1 MKKIFSFI
9 LFFIG
14 IHASSQ
20 YYIAGNDPAGLK
32 WRQIKTPVVRL
43 VFEES
48 LQEYAL
54 QLAAY
59 MDSMAP
65 HISSSLNYTPKRI
78 DLLLH
83 NQTPT
88 ANGFVTWAP
97 RRSEFFTIPAQNN
110 VSTDWLEHLAIHEY
124 RHVVQIGKLNSGFT
138 KYAGYL
144 LGQQAVGITLGLYL
158 PLWWLEGDAVVT
170 ETTLTK
176 SGRGRSFDFNS
187 ELKAQLLEKGVY
199 SYDKAYMGSY
209 RDQVPNY
216 YKMGYMFTA
225 LARQEYGTELWENA
239 ITKTGRNNSLFNPFN
254 KSIKNQTGLRKRNLY
269 NHLFKQLKEN
279 WQKEN
284 DSLEF
289 SSYRPLLSNQEEF
302 LNYKHLVAIDDST
315 LIAELAGPGIRSQ
328 IISIHN
334 STGEITP
341 LIYTGYR
348 ADEPLSANQ
357 KLIVW
362 TEQQNHPRWEHKA
375 QSVIKSYD
383 RSSKKVKT
391 LTRKNQY
398 FSPSLHP
405 KKDLLVAVEATTD
418 YKNYL
423 TILNSETG
431 NPLQRIPT
439 PKNYYLI
446 TPSWNKNGEN
456 IVCVLLTEEGK
467 AIYSYYPETEQW
479 QEITKPSYDEI
490 RFPIQN
496 ESKLW
501 YVAKGE
507 ISDEL
512 FLKDLN
518 SGITQQLTSS
528 EFGTNYP
535 TLLPDGKVIYSNRTS
550 NGWRPVLFEDK
561 ATSSKK
567 IKNPSLVDQ
576 LAEELTQQELP
587 LKEKKIKNT
596 DTSNYSV
603 EKYSKW
609 NLFNVHSW
617 APAYVDFDNNN
628 IHTGLSIMSQNL
640 LSTMV
645 LSAGYNADPAKKSE
659 KYNLNF
665 SYRGWFPIIDIIA
678 RMGDDRFVMEGV
690 YENQEGYFEV
700 QTNQRIDYLKLKAG
714 LRIPLDFSR
723 NNFYR
728 TLQFASRFTFESRTG
743 ITFPTIEYRMINNK
757 LTSTDNTSE
766 QSLKKINFQGLEY
779 NLYFHNLRH
788 GTSRDVG
795 TRMGQVVSLIYRHT
809 PLGTYNNGSIVGA
822 TTKLYFPGIGR
833 YHSIS
838 LNNEYQHTTNGE
850 LSHIIDNTHRYFRNS
865 QLLSYP
871 RGYNSLYSDDLY
883 IFRGNYHLPL
893 WNPDVALGGL
903 IYLKRL
909 RLMLFYDQ
917 AIGSYALSRSD
928 GQPKETYKTSL
939 YSTGMEVHADTHFFR
954 FIMPFSVGYRVGL
967 RSIDQKLFHE
977 LVISNSLS
985 GFLVSSIKR

>member
-1 MKKIFSFI
+1 MKKFFSFI
-9 LFFIG
+9 LIFIS

-20 YYIAGNDPAGLK
+20 YYTAGTDPASLK
-32 WRQIKTPVVRL
+32 WKQIKTPVVRL

-48 LQEYAL
+48 LQEHAL
-54 QLAAY
+54 QMAAY

-65 HISSSLNYTPKRI
+65 YISSSLNYTPKRI
-78 DLLLH
+78 DILLH

-124 RHVVQIGKLNSGFT
+124 RHVVQISKLNGGFT
-138 KYAGYL
+138 KHAGYL
-144 LGQQAVGITLGLYL
+144 IGQHAVGAVVGIYL

-187 ELKAQLLEKGVY
+187 ELKAQLLEKGIY

-216 YKMGYMFTA
+216 YKMGYMLTA

-239 ITKTGRNNSLFNPFN
+239 VTNTGRNSPLINPFN
-254 KSIKNQTGLRKRNLY
+254 RSIKKQTGLKKKELY
-269 NHLFKQLKEN
+269 NHLFKQLKQD
-279 WQKEN
+279 WKKEN
-284 DSLEF
+284 DTLKF

-302 LNYKHLVAIDDST
+302 LNYKHLTAIDDST
-315 LIAELAGPGIRSQ
+315 IIAELIGPGIRSQ
-328 IISIHN
+328 IVSIDHF
-334 STGEITP
+334 TGKITP
-341 LIYTGYR
+341 LIYIGYH
-348 ADEPLSANQ
+348 ADEPLSANE

-375 QSVIKSYD
+375 VSVIKSYN
-383 RSSKKVKT
+383 RTTKKVET
-391 LTRKNQY
+391 LTKREQY

-405 KKDLLVAVEATTD
+405 KEDLLVAVEVTTD

-431 NPLQRIPT
+431 KSIHKIST
-439 PKNYYLI
+439 PNNYYPI

-456 IVCVLLTEEGK
+456 IVCVLLTEKGK
-467 AIYSYYPETEQW
+467 AIYNYYPEIQKWKEV
-479 QEITKPSYDEI
+479 TKPSYREI
-490 RFPIQN
+490 RLPTQN
-496 ESKLW
+496 GNKFW

-512 FLKDLN
+512 FLLDLDLD
-518 SGITQQLTSS
+518 TTHQLTSS
-528 EFGTNYP
+528 EYGANYP
-535 TLLPDGKVIYSNRTS
+535 TVLPNGKMIYSNLSS
-550 NGWRPVLFEDK
+550 NGWRPVHLENE
-561 ATSSKK
+561 ATASKEK
-567 IKNPSLVDQ
+567 KRPSLVDQ
-576 LAEELTQQELP
+576 LAIELTQQELS
-587 LKEKKIKNT
+587 LQKNQIAKT
-596 DTSNYSV
+596 DTFNYSV
-603 EKYSKW
+603 KKYRKW

-617 APAYVDFDNNN
+617 APAFVDFDNNN
-628 IHTGLSIMSQNL
+628 IHTGLSVMSQNL

-645 LSAGYNADPAKKSE
+645 VSAGYNADPAKKSE

-665 SYRGWFPIIDIIA
+665 SYRGWFPIIDVIA
-678 RMGDDRFVMEGV
+678 RMGDDRFVMDGV
-690 YENQEGYFEV
+690 YQNNKGYFSA
-700 QTNQRIDYLKLKAG
+700 QTNQRIDYFRLKAG
-714 LRIPLDFSR
+714 LRVPLNLSG
-723 NNFYR
+723 NNFNR
-728 TLQFASRFTFESRTG
+728 TLQFSSKYTFESRTG
-743 ITFPTIEYRMINNK
+743 VTFPSKEYQFINDTLISTNRIIEQT
-757 LTSTDNTSE
+757 LE
-766 QSLKKINFQGLEY
+766 KINFQGLEY
-779 NLYFHNLRH
+779 SVYFHNLRR
-788 GTSRDVG
+788 GSLRDVG
-795 TRMGQVVSLIYRHT
+795 TRMGQVVNLVYRHT
-809 PLGTYNNGSIVGA
+809 PLGTYSNGSIAGI

-838 LNNEYQHTTNGE
+838 LNNEFQHTVNGKFNY
-850 LSHIIDNTHRYFRNS
+850 IDNKINRHYRNS

-871 RGYNSLYSDDLY
+871 RGYSSLYSDDLY

-917 AIGSYALSRSD
+917 AIGSYTLTRSD
-928 GQPKETYKTSL
+928 GQPKEKYEISP

-985 GFLVSSIKR
+985 GFLVSSIKQ

>member
-9 LFFIG
+9 LIFFS

-20 YYIAGNDPAGLK
+20 YYSAGTDPASLK
-32 WRQIKTPVVRL
+32 WKQIKTPIVRL

-48 LQEYAL
+48 MQEHAL

-124 RHVVQIGKLNSGFT
+124 RHVVQISKLNSGFT

-144 LGQQAVGITLGLYL
+144 IGQHAVGAVVGIYL
-158 PLWWLEGDAVVT
+158 PLWWLEGDAVLT
-170 ETTLTK
+170 ETTLSK
-176 SGRGRSFDFNS
+176 SGRGRSFDFNN
-187 ELKAQLLEKGVY
+187 ELKAQLLEKGIY
-199 SYDKAYMGSY
+199 SYDKAYLGSY
-209 RDQVPNY
+209 RDQVPDY
-216 YKMGYMFTA
+216 YRMGYMFTA
-225 LARQEYGTELWENA
+225 LARQEYGAELWESA
-239 ITKTGRNNSLFNPFN
+239 INKAGRNSPLINPFN
-254 KSIKNQTGLRKRNLY
+254 RSIKKQTGHKKKELY
-269 NHLFKQLKEN
+269 NRLFQQLKNDWQEEN
-279 WQKEN
+279 N
-284 DSLEF
+284 LHEF
-289 SSYRPLLSNQEEF
+289 SSYRPLTHEQKDY
-302 LNYKHLVAIDDST
+302 LNYKHLVAVDDT
-315 LIAELAGPGIRSQ
+315 TIIAELKGLGIRSQ
-328 IISIHN
+328 IVSFHIN
-334 STGEITP
+334 TGEVTS

-348 ADEPLSANQ
+348 SDEPLSANK

-375 QSVIKSYD
+375 QSIIKVYD
-383 RSSKKVKT
+383 QSTKRVKT
-391 LTRKNQY
+391 LTKENQY

-405 KKDLLVAVEATTD
+405 KKSWLVAVESTSD

-431 NPLQRIPT
+431 KPIQKTPT
-439 PKNYYLI
+439 PNNYYLI
-446 TPSWNKNGEN
+446 APTWNGNGEN

-467 AIYSYYPETEQW
+467 AIYSYHPETEQW
-479 QEITKPSYDEI
+479 QEITKPSYNEI

-528 EFGTNYP
+528 EYGANYP

-561 ATSSKK
+561 AKSTNE
-567 IKNPSLVDQ
+567 KNKLSLVDK
-576 LAEELTQQELP
+576 LAEELTKQELP
-587 LKEKKIKNT
+587 FKEKQIENT
-596 DTSNYSV
+596 DNSNYSV

-609 NLFNVHSW
+609 NLLNVHSW
-617 APAYVDFDNNN
+617 APAFVDFDNNN
-628 IHTGLSIMSQNL
+628 IHTGVSVMSQNL
-640 LSTMV
+640 LSTMIV
-645 LSAGYNADPAKKSE
+645 SAGYNGDPAKKSE

-665 SYRGWFPIIDIIA
+665 SYRGWFPIVDVIV

-690 YENQEGYFEV
+690 YENEEGYFGV

-714 LRIPLDFSR
+714 LRLPLDISR
-723 NNFYR
+723 NNYSR
-728 TLQFASRFTFESRTG
+728 TLQFTTRFTLENRTG
-743 ITFPTIEYRMINNK
+743 LTIPMTKYQLAGDQLIPTNNFV
-757 LTSTDNTSE
+757 E
-766 QSLKKINFQGLEY
+766 QRLKKINFQGFEY
-779 NLYFHNLRH
+779 GAYFHNIRR
-788 GTSRDVG
+788 GTSRDVAA
-795 TRMGQVVSLIYRHT
+795 RMGQVFNFTYRHT
-809 PLGTYNNGSIVGA
+809 PLGNYHNGAIGGI

-838 LNNEYQHTTNGE
+838 INNEFQHTVNGE
-850 LSHIIDNTHRYFRNS
+850 LNYIDNKINRYYRNS

-871 RGYNSLYSDDLY
+871 RGYSSLYSDDLY
-883 IFRGNYHLPL
+883 VFRGNYHLPL
-893 WNPDVALGGL
+893 WNPDVALWGL

-909 RLMLFYDQ
+909 RLQLFYDQ
-917 AIGSYALSRSD
+917 AIGAYTNVRSD
-928 GQPKETYKTSL
+928 SSPNEEYKFSS
-939 YSTGMEVHADTHFFR
+939 YSTGMELYADTHFFR
-954 FIMPFSVGYRVGL
+954 FIMPFNIGYRVGI
-967 RSIDQKLFHE
+967 RSADKKLFHE
-977 LVISNSLS
+977 LIISNSLTS
-985 GFLVSSIKR
+985 FLVANKR